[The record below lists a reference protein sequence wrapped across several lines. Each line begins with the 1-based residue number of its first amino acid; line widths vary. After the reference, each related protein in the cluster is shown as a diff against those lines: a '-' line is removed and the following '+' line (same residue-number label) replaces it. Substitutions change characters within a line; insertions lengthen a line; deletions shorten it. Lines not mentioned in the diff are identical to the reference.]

1 MFIVRQAW
9 INLLRDL
16 RSGDLRLLIL
26 SLLIAVGSLTAVGF
40 FSDRLRL
47 GLERDARQ
55 LLGADLVL
63 RGDVAIPDNLQM
75 AASKRGLTVAQTV
88 SFPTMALAGAQ
99 SQLVALKAVSS
110 TYPLR
115 GHLTLAPTLATSYQ
129 APPAGEVWL
138 DQAAADTLGLQLGN
152 NLQLGEAHFKLTR
165 IVVLEPDRGAAFMNF
180 APRAMI
186 ALDDLPATKLVQ
198 FGSRVTYRLLVAG
211 SDEAVSAY
219 QGWLDQ
225 QIKQSNLHGYR
236 VDTLEQGRPE
246 MRQTL
251 DRAERFLSLVAML
264 AAMLSG
270 LAVALAAR
278 RFAEKRLDSVA
289 IMRCLGLQ
297 QRAIS
302 KVFLLEFLIL
312 GLLASSLGLLLG
324 FAAHF
329 MLAHW
334 LAGLMNVVLP
344 APTMMPLLQAG
355 GMGLLMMLGFGL
367 PPIMRLSKVSPLR
380 VLRRD
385 MGGLPLSIKSAY
397 GLGLLAFTALLVWQA
412 HDIELGLLTAAGFA
426 MGLLLFLILGR
437 IALQLLGQMA
447 YRLPMKWGMARAI
460 ALALKRRLGMNTL
473 QIAALALGLMALL
486 LLTFTRTDL
495 VQGWQS
501 ATPPDAPNRFVINI
515 QPDQKNA
522 MQAELNA
529 AKVMQA
535 EFYPMI
541 RGRLIEVNGKLI
553 DPNQYQD
560 ERARSLINR
569 EFNLS
574 YMDDLPKENK
584 IVAGQWFG
592 DTAMPVATSI
602 TPQASV
608 EEGLAKTLGLKL
620 GDVLRFDIA
629 GQTIA
634 APITSLR
641 KLNWSSMRVNF
652 FVVLPTASLQDYPQT
667 WITAF
672 HLPTSQNSA
681 ARGWLSRFP
690 NLTIVDVGAM
700 INQVQQILEQV
711 IKAVEF
717 LFLFALLS
725 GLLVLYTA
733 LMASREA
740 RIAEVGLLRALGA
753 SRGYLLQTQ
762 LGEFALMGLLAGLL
776 AAAGATVIGVL
787 LAVRIFEFD
796 WVFNVWIFPAGAL
809 TGLLVAMLAAW
820 FGLRPI
826 LQTPPWVTLR
836 DASAA

>member
-26 SLLIAVGSLTAVGF
+26 SLLIAVGSLTAVSF

-63 RGDVAIPDNLQM
+63 RGDVAIPDHLQL
-75 AASKRGLTVAQTV
+75 AASSRGLLVAQTV

-99 SQLVALKAVSS
+99 SQLVALKAVSNS
-110 TYPLR
+110 YPLR
-115 GHLTLAPTLATSYQ
+115 GHLTLAPALDTTNQ

-138 DQAAADTLGLQLGN
+138 DQAAADALGLQLGN
-152 NLQLGEAHFKLTR
+152 SLQLGEANFKLTR

-211 SDEAVSAY
+211 LDETVHAY
-219 QGWLDQ
+219 QVWLEN

-236 VDTLEQGRPE
+236 IDTLEQGRPE

-264 AAMLSG
+264 AAMLAG
-270 LAVALAAR
+270 LSVALAAR

-297 QRAIS
+297 QRAIGQI
-302 KVFLLEFLIL
+302 FLLEFLIL

-334 LAGLMNVVLP
+334 LADLMNVVLP

-385 MGGLPLSIKSAY
+385 MGSVPLAIKSAY

-412 HDIELGLLTAAGFA
+412 HDLQLGLLTTAGFA
-426 MGLLLFLILGR
+426 IGLLIFLILGR
-437 IALQLLGQMA
+437 LALQLVGQLA
-447 YRLPMKWGMARAI
+447 YRLPMQWGIARAI
-460 ALALKRRLGMNTL
+460 MLALKRRIGMNTL

-501 ATPPDAPNRFVINI
+501 ATPPDAPNRFLINI
-515 QPDQKNA
+515 QPDQKTA
-522 MQAELNA
+522 MQSELSNA
-529 AKVMQA
+529 TVAQA

-541 RGRLIEVNGKLI
+541 RGRLIEVNGKPV
-553 DPNQYQD
+553 DPDQYQD

-574 YMDDLPKENK
+574 YMDNLPKENT

-592 DTAMPVATSI
+592 GQQPSATAI

-608 EEGLAKTLGLKL
+608 EEGLAKTLGLQL

-652 FVVLPTASLQDYPQT
+652 FVVLPTASLQDFPQT

-672 HLPTSQNSA
+672 HLPA
-681 ARGWLSRFP
+681 AQFGATRGWLSRFP
-690 NLTIVDVGAM
+690 NLTVVDVGAM
-700 INQVQQILEQV
+700 INQVQQILAQV

-740 RIAEVGLLRALGA
+740 RIAEVGLLRSLGA
-753 SRGYLLQTQ
+753 SRAYLMQTQ
-762 LGEFALMGLLAGLL
+762 LGEFALIGLLSGLL
-776 AAAGATVIGVL
+776 AAAGATVIGAL

-796 WVFNVWIFPAGAL
+796 WVFNAWIFPAGAL
-809 TGLLVAMLAAW
+809 AGLGVAMLAAW

-836 DASAA
+836 DALAA